1 MFLFRKSKKELD
13 ITDALKRKE
22 AQITIGGKLV
32 VIRAFKLVQALELI
46 EALGGMKRLFDLAGT
61 DIAAFNREMLA
72 KMPSFLAF
80 CLPDEQIDLEK
91 VTLAEFADLLM
102 AVWCVNDLERI
113 FTNFMQAVQSMP
125 KLTQALATSPKQ

>member
-13 ITDALKRKE
+13 ITDALKIKE

-46 EALGGMKRLFDLAGT
+46 EALGGIKKLIGLAGT
-61 DIAAFNREMLA
+61 DITAFNRDLLA
-72 KMPSFLAF
+72 KMPSVLAF
-80 CLPDEQIDLEK
+80 CLPGEQIDAEQ

>member
-32 VIRAFKLVQALELI
+32 VIRAIKLVQALELI

-72 KMPSFLAF
+72 KMPSILAF
-80 CLPDEQIDLEK
+80 CLPGEQIDLEQ

>member
-46 EALGGMKRLFDLAGT
+46 EALGGMKRLVDLAGT

-72 KMPSFLAF
+72 KMPSVLAF
-80 CLPDEQIDLEK
+80 CLPGEQIDFEQ